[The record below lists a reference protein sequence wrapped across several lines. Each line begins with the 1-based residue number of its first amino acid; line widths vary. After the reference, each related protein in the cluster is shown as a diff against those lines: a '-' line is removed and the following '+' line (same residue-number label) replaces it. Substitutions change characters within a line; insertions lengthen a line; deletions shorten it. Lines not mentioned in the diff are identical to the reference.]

1 MKRTTLA
8 VSTLV
13 LAAVLAA
20 PAVGQVNEQVAR
32 GATVTREFCANH
44 TAMRDA
50 LFVRYVAGGSGKAGI
65 ASRFVRR
72 PATDREAIG
81 RLATVHDRLMLG
93 LRGEKRARWI
103 PVSIGKPGQLLVLR
117 PVPAPST
124 ELVRASLTNLG
135 ELCSM
140 HLALHQEFAAGKPAD
155 IRTLRGHIETATPDC
170 PHGA

>member
-81 RLATVHDRLMLG
+81 RLATVACPGRVPRLQPG
-93 LRGEKRARWI
+93 GEAERHAGQQAERKELRSHGRAQWMALRRKTRKAI
-103 PVSIGKPGQLLVLR
+103 PRNSAV
-117 PVPAPST
+117 
-124 ELVRASLTNLG
+124 
-135 ELCSM
+135 
-140 HLALHQEFAAGKPAD
+140 
-155 IRTLRGHIETATPDC
+155 
-170 PHGA
+170 